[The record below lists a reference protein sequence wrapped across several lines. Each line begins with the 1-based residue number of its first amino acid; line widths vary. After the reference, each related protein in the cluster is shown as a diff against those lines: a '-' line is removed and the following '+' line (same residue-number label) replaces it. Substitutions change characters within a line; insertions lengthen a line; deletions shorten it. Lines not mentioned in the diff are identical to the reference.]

1 MIAENYKIVPVGKEI
16 AMDTN
21 TKYSDSINMKGFH
34 KATFVITFNTLAD
47 GNNILTVTSGTTAT
61 SYTTALYFNYALGG
75 AAVGTAVA
83 GSTASCDVLAD
94 WTNAATLTL
103 TYGTYTNKM
112 LVVEVD
118 AASMD
123 IANGYEWLSLVFTY
137 AATSTGNA
145 SVIAILEPRY
155 KSNRSGTCLA

>member
-1 MIAENYKIVPVGKEI
+1 MINENYKIVPIGKEI
-16 AMDTN
+16 AMDTD
-21 TKYSDSINMKGFH
+21 TKYSDSINMRGYH

-47 GNNILTVTSGTTAT
+47 ESNKLTVTSGATAT
-61 SYTTALYFNYALGG
+61 AYSSDLYFNYALGG
-75 AAVGTAVA
+75 AAVGAAVA

-103 TYGTYTNKM
+103 THGTYTNKM

-123 IANGYEWLSLVFTY
+123 IANGEEWLALVFTY
-137 AATSTGNA
+137 VASATGTA

>member
-1 MIAENYKIVPVGKEI
+1 MFAEEYKIVPVGKEL

-21 TKYSDSINMKGFH
+21 TKYTDSINMKGFH
-34 KATFVITFNTLAD
+34 KATFIITFNTIAS
-47 GNNILTVTSGTTAT
+47 GNNILTVTSGADVDTYT
-61 SYTTALYFNYALGG
+61 SNLYFNYALGG
-75 AAVGTAVA
+75 AVVGTAVA
-83 GSTASCDVLAD
+83 DSTASADVLAD

-103 TYGTYTNKM
+103 TAATYTNKV

-123 IANGYEWLSLVFTY
+123 IANGEEWLSLVFTY
-137 AATSTGNA
+137 SATTTGNA

-155 KSNRSGTCLA
+155 KSNRSPTCLA